1 MKSNSSIFVDVRGLR
16 YHCRIWGDPGRPT
29 LFMLHGWMDVSAS
42 FQFLVDA
49 LRRDW
54 RVIAPDWRGY
64 GLSAWGPA
72 DSYWFPDYMGD
83 LDRLLAHFEPNRAV
97 TLIGHS
103 MGGNI
108 ASMYAG
114 VRPERVSHLIN
125 LEGFGMRRSDPVK
138 APARYAKWLAQLADK
153 PGFRDYAD
161 FAELA
166 ARMRQANPRLSEAR
180 ALYLAQHWGRQ
191 NAAGRVE
198 LRSDPAHKLINPVSY
213 QLDEAMA
220 CWRNVAAP
228 VLWIDGAE
236 SQTMERMRI
245 EAGDHEARK
254 ACFRDL
260 RAHTIAEA
268 GHMLHHDQPE
278 RLAALIED
286 FLPEKQS
293 KSL

>member
-1 MKSNSSIFVDVRGLR
+1 MKTNTSIFLDIRGLR
-16 YHCRIWGDPGRPT
+16 YHCRVWGEADRPK

-49 LRRDW
+49 LQGEW
-54 RVIAPDWRGY
+54 QVIAPDWRGY

-83 LDRLLAHFEPNRAV
+83 LDQLLARLEPERAA

-108 ASMYAG
+108 ASLYAG
-114 VRPERVSHLIN
+114 VRTERVARLVN
-125 LEGFGMRRSDPVK
+125 LEGFGMSRSEPGK
-138 APARYAKWLAQLADK
+138 APVRYAKWLAQLAAK

-166 ARMRQANPRLSEAR
+166 ARMRNSNPRLSEAR
-180 ALYLAQHWGRQ
+180 ALYLAQHWGGE
-191 NAAGRVE
+191 NAAGRVG

-213 QLDEAMA
+213 QLEEAMA
-220 CWRNVAAP
+220 CWRKVAAP

-236 SQTMERMRI
+236 SEIMQRMRI
-245 EAGDHEARK
+245 NALDHEARK
-254 ACFRDL
+254 ACFRQL
-260 RAHTIAEA
+260 SAHTIADA

-278 RLAALIED
+278 QLASLIEA
-286 FLPEKQS
+286 FLRRA
-293 KSL
+293 

>member
-1 MKSNSSIFVDVRGLR
+1 MKPSTSAFIDIRGLR
-16 YHCRIWGDPGRPT
+16 YHCRIWGEAGRPK

-49 LRRDW
+49 LQGDW
-54 RVIAPDWRGY
+54 QVIAPDWRGY

-83 LDRLLAHFEPNRAV
+83 LDRLLARFEPDAPV
-97 TLIGHS
+97 ALIGHS

-114 VRPERVSHLIN
+114 VRPGRVARLVN
-125 LEGFGMRRSDPVK
+125 LEGFGMSRSEPSK

-161 FAELA
+161 FTELA
-166 ARMRQANPRLSEAR
+166 ARMRAGNPRLSEAR
-180 ALYLAQHWGRQ
+180 SLYLAQHWGRQ

-198 LRSDPAHKLINPVSY
+198 LRSDPAHKLINPVAY
-213 QLDEAMA
+213 QLEEAMA
-220 CWRNVAAP
+220 CWRNVSAR
-228 VLWIDGAE
+228 VLWIYGVE
-236 SQTMERMRI
+236 SNTMERMRI
-245 EAGDHEARK
+245 NSADHDARK

-260 RAHTIAEA
+260 QAHVLNEA

-278 RLAALIED
+278 RLAALIEA
-286 FLPEKQS
+286 FLLRK
-293 KSL
+293 

>member
-1 MKSNSSIFVDVRGLR
+1 MKTDHSVFVDVRGLR
-16 YHCRIWGDPGRPT
+16 YHCRIWGDAGAPK

-49 LRRDW
+49 LQDAW
-54 RVIAPDWRGY
+54 QVIAPDWRGY
-64 GLSAWGPA
+64 GQSAWGPA
-72 DSYWFPDYMGD
+72 DCYWFPDYMGD
-83 LDRLLAHFEPNRAV
+83 LDQLLAQFQPEAPV

-114 VRPERVSHLIN
+114 VRPERVGRLVN
-125 LEGFGMRRSDPVK
+125 LEGFGMSRSEAAK
-138 APARYAKWLAQLADK
+138 APARYAKWLSQLGDK

-166 ARMRQANPRLSEAR
+166 SRMRTGNPRLSEAR
-180 ALYLAQHWGRQ
+180 ALFLAQHWGRQ

-198 LRSDPAHKLINPVSY
+198 LRSDPAHKLINPVAY
-213 QLDEAMA
+213 QLEEAMA

-228 VLWIDGAE
+228 VLWIDGAD
-236 SQTMERMRI
+236 SRTMERMRI
-245 EAGDHEARK
+245 NAGEHEARM
-254 ACFRDL
+254 ACFRSL
-260 RAHTIAEA
+260 KAHTIADA

-278 RLAALIED
+278 QLAQLIEN
-286 FLPEKQS
+286 FLHQHP
-293 KSL
+293 

>member
-1 MKSNSSIFVDVRGLR
+1 MKTDTSIFVDIRGLR
-16 YHCRIWGDPGRPT
+16 YHCRIWGAAGRPKV
-29 LFMLHGWMDVSAS
+29 FMLHGWMDVSAS

-49 LRRDW
+49 LTTDW
-54 RVIAPDWRGY
+54 QIIAPDWRGY

-83 LDRLLAHFEPNRAV
+83 LDRLLEHFEPDRPA

-114 VRPERVSHLIN
+114 VRPARVERLVN
-125 LEGFGMRRSDPVK
+125 LEGFGMSRSEPGK
-138 APARYAKWLAQLADK
+138 APERYAKWLGQLADRS
-153 PGFRDYAD
+153 GFRDYAD

-166 ARMRQANPRLSEAR
+166 GRMRTGNPRLTEER
-180 ALYLAQHWGRQ
+180 ALFLARHWGCETADR
-191 NAAGRVE
+191 RVE

-213 QLDEAMA
+213 QLEEAMA

-228 VLWIDGAE
+228 VLWVDGAE
-236 SQTMERMRI
+236 SKTMERMRI
-245 EAGDHEARK
+245 NPGDHEARK
-254 ACFRDL
+254 ACFRTIS
-260 RAHTIAEA
+260 AHTIQEA

-278 RLAALIED
+278 ILAGLIAAH
-286 FLPEKQS
+286 LG
-293 KSL
+293 

>member
-1 MKSNSSIFVDVRGLR
+1 MKTNSSIFLDIRGLR
-16 YHCRIWGDPGRPT
+16 YHCRIWGEADQPK

-49 LRRDW
+49 LQADW
-54 RVIAPDWRGY
+54 HVIAPDWRGY

-83 LDRLLAHFEPNRAV
+83 LDRLLAHFEPDRPVALV
-97 TLIGHS
+97 GHS

-114 VRPERVSHLIN
+114 VRPERVSRLVN
-125 LEGFGMRRSDPVK
+125 LEGFGMSRTEPAK
-138 APARYAKWLAQLADK
+138 APERYAKWLAQLADK

-161 FAELA
+161 FNELA
-166 ARMRQANPRLSEAR
+166 ARMRAGNPRLSEAR
-180 ALYLAQHWGRQ
+180 ALYLAQHWGGQ

-198 LRSDPAHKLINPVSY
+198 LRSDPAHRMINPVAY
-213 QLDEAMA
+213 QLEEAMA

-228 VLWIDGAE
+228 VMWIDGAE
-236 SQTMERMRI
+236 SKTMERMRI
-245 EAGDHEARK
+245 NGDDHEARK
-254 ACFRDL
+254 ACFRNL
-260 RAHTIAEA
+260 SAHTVAEA

-278 RLAALIED
+278 RLAELIGT
-286 FLPEKQS
+286 FLRRT
-293 KSL
+293 

>member
-1 MKSNSSIFVDVRGLR
+1 MKSSSSIFLDIRGLR
-16 YHCRIWGDPGRPT
+16 YHCRIWGETAQPR

-49 LRRDW
+49 LRADW
-54 RVIAPDWRGY
+54 QIIAPDWRGY

-83 LDRLLAHFEPNRAV
+83 LDRLLAHFEPDGPAA
-97 TLIGHS
+97 LIGHS

-114 VRPERVSHLIN
+114 VRPERVSRLVN
-125 LEGFGMRRSDPVK
+125 LEGFGMSRSEPAK
-138 APARYAKWLAQLADK
+138 APARYATWLAQLADK

-161 FAELA
+161 FGELA
-166 ARMRQANPRLSEAR
+166 LRMRTSNR
-180 ALYLAQHWGRQ
+180 YLAQHWGRQ
-191 NAAGRVE
+191 NAAGRIE
-198 LRSDPAHKLINPVSY
+198 LSSDPAHKLINPVAY
-213 QLDEAMA
+213 QLEEAMA

-236 SQTMERMRI
+236 SKTMERMRI
-245 EAGDHEARK
+245 NAGDHEARK
-254 ACFRDL
+254 ACFRHL
-260 RAHTIAEA
+260 SAHTIAEA

-278 RLAALIED
+278 RLAELIET
-286 FLPEKQS
+286 FLRRD
-293 KSL
+293 

>member
-1 MKSNSSIFVDVRGLR
+1 MKTNTSIFLDIRGLR
-16 YHCRIWGDPGRPT
+16 YHCRVWGDANRPK

-49 LRRDW
+49 LAGEW
-54 RVIAPDWRGY
+54 QVIAPDWRGY

-83 LDRLLAHFEPNRAV
+83 LDQLLSQLEPERAA

-108 ASMYAG
+108 ASLYAG
-114 VRPERVSHLIN
+114 VRPERVARLVN
-125 LEGFGMRRSDPVK
+125 LEGFGMSRSEPDK
-138 APARYAKWLAQLADK
+138 APVRYAKWLAQLAAK

-166 ARMRQANPRLSEAR
+166 ARMRNSNPRLSGAR
-180 ALYLAQHWGRQ
+180 ALYLAQHWGGE

-220 CWRNVAAP
+220 CWRKVAAP

-236 SQTMERMRI
+236 SEIMQRMRI
-245 EAGDHEARK
+245 NAVDHEARK
-254 ACFRDL
+254 ACFREL
-260 RAHTIAEA
+260 SAHTIADA

-278 RLAALIED
+278 HLASLIEA
-286 FLPEKQS
+286 FLRRA
-293 KSL
+293 

>member
-1 MKSNSSIFVDVRGLR
+1 MKPNISLFLDIRGLR
-16 YHCRIWGDPGRPT
+16 YHCRVWGESGQPR

-49 LRRDW
+49 LQGGW
-54 RVIAPDWRGY
+54 QVIAPDWRGY

-72 DSYWFPDYMGD
+72 DCYWLPDYMGD
-83 LDRLLAHFEPNRAV
+83 LDRLLALFEPDRPV

-114 VRPERVSHLIN
+114 VRPERVAHLIN
-125 LEGFGMRRSDPVK
+125 LEGFGMSRTEAAK

-166 ARMRQANPRLSEAR
+166 GRMRSGNARLSEAR
-180 ALYLAQHWGRQ
+180 ALFLAQHWGRQ

-198 LRSDPAHKLINPVSY
+198 LCSDPAHKLINPVSY
-213 QLDEAMA
+213 QLEEAMA
-220 CWRNVAAP
+220 CWRNVSAP

-236 SQTMERMRI
+236 SKTMERMRI
-245 EAGDHEARK
+245 NAGDHEARK
-254 ACFRDL
+254 ACFRQL
-260 RAHTIAEA
+260 SAHTVAAA

-278 RLAALIED
+278 QLAALIES
-286 FLPEKQS
+286 FLRS
-293 KSL
+293 V

>member
-1 MKSNSSIFVDVRGLR
+1 MKTDTSVFIDIRGLR
-16 YHCRIWGDPGRPT
+16 YHCRIWGKAGLPR
-29 LFMLHGWMDVSAS
+29 LFLLHGWMDVSAS

-49 LRRDW
+49 LRADW
-54 RVIAPDWRGY
+54 QIIAPDWRGY

-72 DSYWFPDYMGD
+72 DCYWFPDYMGD
-83 LDRLLAHFEPNRAV
+83 LDRLLAHFEPEKPV
-97 TLIGHS
+97 TLVGHS

-114 VRPERVSHLIN
+114 VRPERVAHLVN
-125 LEGFGMRRSDPVK
+125 LEGFGMSRSEPGK
-138 APARYAKWLAQLADK
+138 APGRYAKWLGQLADK

-166 ARMRQANPRLSEAR
+166 GRMRMSNPRLTEAR
-180 ALYLAQHWGRQ
+180 ALFLAQHWGR
-191 NAAGRVE
+191 ASAGGRVE

-213 QLDEAMA
+213 QLEEAMA

-236 SQTMERMRI
+236 SRTMERMRI
-245 EAGDHEARK
+245 HVGDHEARK
-254 ACFRDL
+254 ACFRAL
-260 RAHTIAEA
+260 SAHTVPDA

-278 RLAALIED
+278 RLAELIEAH
-286 FLPEKQS
+286 LG
-293 KSL
+293 

>member
-1 MKSNSSIFVDVRGLR
+1 MKTNNSIFVDIRGLR
-16 YHCRIWGDPGRPT
+16 YHCRIWGETGRPK

-49 LRRDW
+49 LRSEW
-54 RVIAPDWRGY
+54 QVIAPDWRGY

-83 LDRLLAHFEPNRAV
+83 LDRLLAHFEADRAA

-108 ASMYAG
+108 ATMYAG
-114 VRPERVSHLIN
+114 VRPERVARLIN
-125 LEGFGMRRSDPVK
+125 LEGFGMSRTEPAK
-138 APARYAKWLAQLADK
+138 APARYAKWLDQLADK

-161 FAELA
+161 FADLA
-166 ARMRQANPRLSEAR
+166 LRMRTGNPRLSEAR
-180 ALYLAQHWGRQ
+180 AGFLARHWGRQ
-191 NAAGRVE
+191 TAAGRVE
-198 LRSDPAHKLINPVSY
+198 LRSDPAHKLINPVAY
-213 QLDEAMA
+213 QLEEAMA

-236 SQTMERMRI
+236 SKTMERMRI
-245 EAGDHEARK
+245 NAGDHETRK
-254 ACFRDL
+254 ACFRKL
-260 RAHTIAEA
+260 STHTIAEA

-278 RLAALIED
+278 QLAELIEA
-286 FLPEKQS
+286 FLRQD
-293 KSL
+293 

>member
-1 MKSNSSIFVDVRGLR
+1 MKTDTSLFFDVRGLR
-16 YHCRIWGDPGRPT
+16 YHCRIWGPDGRPR

-54 RVIAPDWRGY
+54 QVIAPDWRGY

-72 DSYWFPDYMGD
+72 DCYWFPDYMGD
-83 LDRLLAHFEPNRAV
+83 LDRLLAHFEPDRPA

-114 VRPERVSHLIN
+114 VRPERVAHLVN
-125 LEGFGMRRSDPVK
+125 LEGFGMSRSEAGK
-138 APARYAKWLAQLADK
+138 APARYAKWFAQLADK

-166 ARMRQANPRLSEAR
+166 ARMRASNPRLTEAR
-180 ALYLAQHWGRQ
+180 AQFLSQHWGRE

-198 LRSDPAHKLINPVSY
+198 LRSDPAHKLINPVAY
-213 QLDEAMA
+213 QLEEAMA

-236 SQTMERMRI
+236 SKTMERMRI
-245 EAGDHEARK
+245 NGGDHEARK
-254 ACFRDL
+254 ACFRSL
-260 RAHTIAEA
+260 SAHTVQDA

-278 RLAALIED
+278 RLAQLIEAH
-286 FLPEKQS
+286 LA
-293 KSL
+293 

>member
-1 MKSNSSIFVDVRGLR
+1 MKTDTSIFVDIRGLR
-16 YHCRIWGDPGRPT
+16 YHCRVWGETGQPR

-49 LRRDW
+49 LQADW
-54 RVIAPDWRGY
+54 QVIAPDWRGY

-72 DSYWFPDYMGD
+72 DCYWFPDYMGD
-83 LDRLLAHFEPNRAV
+83 LDRLLEHFEPDRPVA
-97 TLIGHS
+97 LIGHS

-114 VRPERVSHLIN
+114 VRPERVSHLVN
-125 LEGFGMRRSDPVK
+125 LEGFGMSRSEPAK
-138 APARYAKWLAQLADK
+138 APARYAKWLAELADK

-161 FAELA
+161 FDELA
-166 ARMRQANPRLSEAR
+166 GRMRTGNPRLSEAR

-191 NAAGRVE
+191 NAAGGVE
-198 LRSDPAHKLINPVSY
+198 LRSDPAHKLINPVAY
-213 QLDEAMA
+213 QLEEAKA

-236 SQTMERMRI
+236 SKTMERMRI
-245 EAGDHEARK
+245 NAGEHEARM
-254 ACFRDL
+254 ACFSRL
-260 RAHTIAEA
+260 KAHTIAEA

-278 RLAALIED
+278 RLAELIEP
-286 FLPEKQS
+286 FLRGA
-293 KSL
+293 

>member
-1 MKSNSSIFVDVRGLR
+1 MKTDTSTFLDIRGLR
-16 YHCRIWGDPGRPT
+16 YHCRIWGETGRPK

-49 LRRDW
+49 LQDEW
-54 RVIAPDWRGY
+54 QVIAPDWRGY

-83 LDRLLAHFEPNRAV
+83 LDRLLAHFEPDRPVA
-97 TLIGHS
+97 LIGHS

-114 VRPERVSHLIN
+114 VRPKRVSRLVN
-125 LEGFGMRRSDPVK
+125 LEGFGMSRSEPAK
-138 APARYAKWLAQLADK
+138 APARYAKWMAQLADK
-153 PGFRDYAD
+153 PRFRDYGD

-166 ARMRQANPRLSEAR
+166 LRMRTGNPRLSEAR

-213 QLDEAMA
+213 QLEEAMA

-228 VLWIDGAE
+228 VLWIDGVE
-236 SQTMERMRI
+236 SKTMERMRI
-245 EAGDHEARK
+245 NGGDHEARK
-254 ACFRDL
+254 ASFRQL
-260 RAHTIAEA
+260 SAHTLAEA

-278 RLAALIED
+278 RLAELIEIFVRPD
-286 FLPEKQS
+286 
-293 KSL
+293 

>member
-1 MKSNSSIFVDVRGLR
+1 MKSNTSIFVDIRGLR
-16 YHCRIWGDPGRPT
+16 YHCRIWGEAGRPK

-49 LRRDW
+49 LQADW
-54 RVIAPDWRGY
+54 QVIAPDWRGY
-64 GLSAWGPA
+64 GLSDWGPA
-72 DSYWFPDYMGD
+72 DCYWFPDYMGD
-83 LDRLLAHFEPNRAV
+83 LDRLLAHFEPDKPA

-114 VRPERVSHLIN
+114 VRPERVAHLVN
-125 LEGFGMRRSDPVK
+125 LEGFGMSRSEPGK
-138 APARYAKWLAQLADK
+138 APERYAKWMAQLADK

-166 ARMRQANPRLSEAR
+166 GRMRTGNPRLSEAR
-180 ALYLAQHWGRQ
+180 AVYLAQHWGRQ
-191 NAAGRVE
+191 NSAGRVE

-213 QLDEAMA
+213 QLEEAMA
-220 CWRNVAAP
+220 CWRNVAAR

-236 SQTMERMRI
+236 SRTMERMRI
-245 EAGDHEARK
+245 NVGDNEKRK

-260 RAHTIAEA
+260 SAHTIPDA

-278 RLAALIED
+278 SLAALIEA
-286 FLPEKQS
+286 FLR
-293 KSL
+293 

>member
-1 MKSNSSIFVDVRGLR
+1 MKPNISLFLDIRGLR
-16 YHCRIWGDPGRPT
+16 YHCRVWGESGQPR

-49 LRRDW
+49 LQGGW
-54 RVIAPDWRGY
+54 QVIAPDWRGY

-72 DSYWFPDYMGD
+72 DCYWFPDYMGD
-83 LDRLLAHFEPNRAV
+83 LDRLLAHFEPDRPV

-114 VRPERVSHLIN
+114 VRPERVAHLIN
-125 LEGFGMRRSDPVK
+125 LEGFGMSRTEAAK

-153 PGFRDYAD
+153 PGFRDYAN

-166 ARMRQANPRLSEAR
+166 GRMRSGNARLSEAR
-180 ALYLAQHWGRQ
+180 ALFLAQHWGRQ

-198 LRSDPAHKLINPVSY
+198 LCSDPAHKLINPVSY
-213 QLDEAMA
+213 QLEEAMA
-220 CWRNVAAP
+220 CWRNVSAP

-236 SQTMERMRI
+236 SKTMERMRI
-245 EAGDHEARK
+245 NAGDHEARK
-254 ACFRDL
+254 ACFRQL
-260 RAHTIAEA
+260 SAHTVAAA

-278 RLAALIED
+278 QLAALIES
-286 FLPEKQS
+286 FLRS
-293 KSL
+293 A

>member
-1 MKSNSSIFVDVRGLR
+1 MKPDTSVFVDVRGLR
-16 YHCRIWGDPGRPT
+16 YHCRCWGAADRPK

-49 LRRDW
+49 LTGEW
-54 RVIAPDWRGY
+54 QVIAPDWRGY

-72 DSYWFPDYMGD
+72 DCYWFPDYMGD
-83 LDRLLAHFEPNRAV
+83 LDRLLAHFEPDRPA

-114 VRPERVSHLIN
+114 VRPERVARLVN
-125 LEGFGMRRSDPVK
+125 LEGFGMSRTESGK
-138 APARYAKWLAQLADK
+138 APARYAKWLDQLADK

-161 FAELA
+161 FADLA
-166 ARMRQANPRLSEAR
+166 ARMRTGNPRLSETR
-180 ALYLAQHWGRQ
+180 ALYLAERWGRL

-220 CWRNVAAP
+220 CWRNIAAP

-236 SQTMERMRI
+236 SKTMERMRI
-245 EAGDHEARK
+245 NAGDHEARK
-254 ACFRDL
+254 ACFRNL
-260 RAHTIAEA
+260 STHTIADA

-278 RLAALIED
+278 RLAQLIEA
-286 FLPEKQS
+286 FLRRT
-293 KSL
+293 

>member
-49 LRRDW
+49 LRGNW

-83 LDRLLAHFEPNRAV
+83 LDRLLAHFEPERAV
-97 TLIGHS
+97 SLIGHS

-125 LEGFGMRRSDPVK
+125 LEGFGMRRSDPAK

-166 ARMRQANPRLSEAR
+166 ARMRLANPRLSEAR
-180 ALYLAQHWGRQ
+180 ALYLAQHWGKQ
-191 NAAGRVE
+191 NGAGRVE

-245 EAGDHEARK
+245 QAGDHEARK

-278 RLAALIED
+278 RLAALIEA
-286 FLPEKQS
+286 FLLEH
-293 KSL
+293 

>member
-1 MKSNSSIFVDVRGLR
+1 MKTDTSIFLDIRGLR
-16 YHCRIWGDPGRPT
+16 YHCRVWGDDRRQK
-29 LFMLHGWMDVSAS
+29 LFLLHGWMDVSAS

-49 LRRDW
+49 LREDW
-54 RVIAPDWRGY
+54 QIIAPDWRGY

-72 DSYWFPDYMGD
+72 DCYWFPDYMGD
-83 LDRLLAHFEPNRAV
+83 LDRLLAHFEPDRPV
-97 TLIGHS
+97 MLVGHS

-114 VRPERVSHLIN
+114 VRPERVAHLVN
-125 LEGFGMRRSDPVK
+125 LEGFGMSRSEPGK
-138 APARYAKWLAQLADK
+138 APGRYAKWLGQLADK

-166 ARMRQANPRLSEAR
+166 ARMRMGNPRLTEAR
-180 ALYLAQHWGRQ
+180 ALFLAQHWGR
-191 NAAGRVE
+191 AKAGGRVE

-213 QLDEAMA
+213 QLEEAMA

-236 SQTMERMRI
+236 SKTMERMRI
-245 EAGDHEARK
+245 NAGDHEARK
-254 ACFRDL
+254 ACFRKL
-260 RAHTIAEA
+260 SAHTVADA

-278 RLAALIED
+278 RLAELIETH
-286 FLPEKQS
+286 LG
-293 KSL
+293 

>member
-1 MKSNSSIFVDVRGLR
+1 MKPDTSVFLDIRGLR
-16 YHCRIWGDPGRPT
+16 YHCRIWGESGRPK

-49 LRRDW
+49 LQAEW
-54 RVIAPDWRGY
+54 QVVAPDWRGY

-72 DSYWFPDYMGD
+72 DCYWFPDYMGD
-83 LDRLLAHFEPNRAV
+83 LDRLLAHFEPELPA

-114 VRPERVSHLIN
+114 VRPERVAHLVN
-125 LEGFGMRRSDPVK
+125 LEGFGMSRTEPAK
-138 APARYAKWLAQLADK
+138 APERYAKWLAQLADR
-153 PGFRDYAD
+153 PDFRDYAD

-166 ARMRQANPRLSEAR
+166 LRMRNSNPRLSEAR
-180 ALYLAQHWGRQ
+180 ARYLAQHWGRQ

-198 LRSDPAHKLINPVSY
+198 LNSDPAHKLINPVSY
-213 QLDEAMA
+213 QLEEAMA

-236 SQTMERMRI
+236 SKTMERMRI
-245 EAGDHEARK
+245 NAGDHEARK
-254 ACFRDL
+254 ACLRNL

-278 RLAALIED
+278 RLATLIEA
-286 FLPEKQS
+286 FLRRE
-293 KSL
+293 